1 MISVIIV
8 YAFYELNLPKQVT
21 GTPVG
26 VVNYTYDAVGGK
38 LSKQT
43 VSETRQYVDGIE
55 YIGTTIDLLHT
66 EAGIARN
73 NGGTYTYE
81 FFLKDHL
88 GNTRVVVDQAGT
100 VLQQTDYYPFGLPI
114 EIHTGVQNNY
124 LYQGKE
130 LQRELGL
137 GQFDFG
143 ARFYDPQIGRWHVI
157 DPLSDQMR
165 RYSPYNF
172 AFDNPIRFI
181 DPDGMKPDDW
191 VQDKE
196 TKRVYWDENVK
207 SKADIDPEKQVYL
220 GDGSDGR
227 IYEAQNG
234 QHVQLGTNGNWQYV
248 DVNSF
253 SDQSSSA
260 MAIAGGISAALLA
273 DDVTG
278 VGVVDDIAIP
288 VVLAVGA
295 TIELTQKVYVTYTLD
310 GPNGEIYSGRASGF
324 GTPQQVMWGRYAG
337 HGMKVK
343 GYHNPTL
350 DVWAQGVANYGAIRG
365 REQQLIDHHGGV
377 GSPRVGNSIRGVSR
391 YNPAGRTYHWMSNY
405 RFGPLADYT
414 GF

>member
-1 MISVIIV
+1 M
-8 YAFYELNLPKQVT
+8 T

-26 VVNYTYDAVGGK
+26 IVSYAYDAAGGK

-165 RYSPYNF
+165 RYSPYNY
-172 AFDNPIRFI
+172 AFNNPIRFI
-181 DPDGMKPDDW
+181 DPDGMRPTDW
-191 VQDKE
+191 VRWTDKYGDQHANYVASVKNQSQAEEWAKSQDADASNISTQREGIVSRGYTDTDGTRRGYKLNEDGTITALTYGKPTTTEHDVANAEPVTQTGNGVE
-196 TKRVYWDENVK
+196 TLEGAVG
-207 SKADIDPEKQVYL
+207 KALAV
-220 GDGSDGR
+220 
-227 IYEAQNG
+227 
-234 QHVQLGTNGNWQYV
+234 
-248 DVNSF
+248 
-253 SDQSSSA
+253 
-260 MAIAGGISAALLA
+260 AG
-273 DDVTG
+273 TG
-278 VGVVDDIAIP
+278 VGAMEQGARAGRNIVVNAMKEAVSMDDFARLSEASTGLRNIGKVASKAST
-288 VVLAVGA
+288 VLGA
-295 TIELTQKVYVTYTLD
+295 AGILATTVDAGV
-310 GPNGEIYSGRASGF
+310 NGVKPHHYADF
-324 GTPQQVMWGRYAG
+324 GI
-337 HGMKVK
+337 
-343 GYHNPTL
+343 
-350 DVWAQGVANYGAIRG
+350 GVAQTFLLGSGPVGWGIGGAWMVAD
-365 REQQLIDHHGGV
+365 LISV
-377 GSPRVGNSIRGVSR
+377 GIDGKSITERI
-391 YNPAGRTYHWMSNY
+391 
-405 RFGPLADYT
+405 FD
-414 GF
+414 